1 MKKVI
6 EILQKID
13 CQSDTE
19 ESMTLSIC
27 NTFKKLS
34 PRAAKNLLADFR
46 DFENQTIT
54 ETQFSLYLEDLGL

>member
-6 EILQKID
+6 ELLQKIVR
-13 CQSDTE
+13 QSETDDAAV
-19 ESMTLSIC
+19 LAVC

-54 ETQFSLYLEDLGL
+54 ETQFSLYLQDQGL